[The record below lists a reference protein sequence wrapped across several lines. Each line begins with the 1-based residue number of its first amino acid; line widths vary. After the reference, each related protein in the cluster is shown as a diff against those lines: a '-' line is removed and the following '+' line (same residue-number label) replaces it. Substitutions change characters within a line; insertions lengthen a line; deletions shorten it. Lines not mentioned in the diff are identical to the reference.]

1 MHKAGLLGK
10 HINKLSICGR
20 FCPCRT
26 ACFPFPSSRRLMQR
40 HMKSQALNER
50 MLFPR
55 QDQRGVDGTHFALS
69 TRVNNLPSFLLLSV
83 PFLTLAIVRSIG
95 PKIKVWDYGKAT
107 KLLIPGLRSKQGLRT
122 RSSWIFT
129 VTSSSGNWNRCR
141 GEDPF

>member
-1 MHKAGLLGK
+1 
-10 HINKLSICGR
+10 
-20 FCPCRT
+20 
-26 ACFPFPSSRRLMQR
+26 MQR

-95 PKIKVWDYGKAT
+95 PKIKV
-107 KLLIPGLRSKQGLRT
+107 
-122 RSSWIFT
+122 
-129 VTSSSGNWNRCR
+129 
-141 GEDPF
+141 